1 MTLDY
6 LSRAV
11 VLGFASFFTV
21 HAVLGL
27 VAVAIAC
34 ALDFESMPPAVAVRR
49 LLSLRLFPLL
59 AALAVTSF
67 GVIPAYLLWEQ
78 QSGPEKVAVS
88 GILVALAG
96 FAICSEALVR
106 AAVALYRSQRV
117 QAKIVESADLFLAVA
132 GIRKPRII
140 VSRGFLD
147 SVPATHREIAMQHE
161 FAHFAAADN
170 LKRLLL
176 ILAPSLA
183 PFSRNAGFRE
193 LEDAWARFAERA
205 ADDRAVGGDP
215 ERAAML
221 AEVLVMVARSECASA
236 RLLASSLVG
245 SAGEVH
251 RRVERLLQDPA
262 VPLENSS
269 RHYAAVTLAV
279 LSLVLLSWTAMQWQA
294 PGFFRLMERILLHH

>member
-11 VLGFASFFTV
+11 VLGFGSFFAI
-21 HAVLGL
+21 HFALG
-27 VAVAIAC
+27 VAAVAIART
-34 ALDFESMPPAVAVRR
+34 LDFERMLPAVAVRR
-49 LLSLRLFPLL
+49 LLSLRMVPPLV
-59 AALAVTSF
+59 ALSVTGIAV
-67 GVIPAYLLWEQ
+67 VPAYFLWER
-78 QSGPEKVAVS
+78 QSGPEEVALS
-88 GILVALAG
+88 GVILALAG
-96 FAICSEALVR
+96 FVICAEGLVR
-106 AAVALYRSQRV
+106 AALALYRSQRA
-117 QAKIVESADLFLAVA
+117 QAKILESADLFLAVA

-147 SVPATHREIAMQHE
+147 AVPAQHREIAMQHE

-176 ILAPSLA
+176 LLSPSLA

-262 VPLENSS
+262 VPLEYSS
-269 RHYAAVTLAV
+269 RQYAVVLGG
-279 LSLVLLSWTAMQWQA
+279 LSLLLLSWIAMQAQS
-294 PGFFRLMERILLHH
+294 PDFFRLMERILLHH